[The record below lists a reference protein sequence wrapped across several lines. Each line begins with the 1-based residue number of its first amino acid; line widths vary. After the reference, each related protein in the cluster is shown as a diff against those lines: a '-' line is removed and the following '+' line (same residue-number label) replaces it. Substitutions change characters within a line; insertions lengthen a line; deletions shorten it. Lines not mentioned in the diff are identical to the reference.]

1 MSNFKPIRYELPNAA
16 KRFDGR
22 EFVNELKTLNKQ
34 DPTTWSNHVW
44 YLAWALTAILAAGLS
59 YYAMVMPVKKRINAD
74 VASRKAMLSE
84 YRDAQSEY
92 LDAEQRDKQL
102 ASLDKYFKEELQQL
116 PKDTEI
122 AELVQGIT
130 KAGRN
135 SGLVINNIN
144 LSAEVPKNNFV
155 EQPILM
161 SVKGGFHSFGEF
173 TSQIANLPRIVNI
186 EDFNATVNVTKS
198 NQQAVIY
205 QIKANTYRYA
215 ENQAAS
221 AVASTPA
228 STPKAVGEA
237 ETEAFK
243 KLGD

>member
-1 MSNFKPIRYELPNAA
+1 MSNFEPVRYELPNTA

-22 EFVNELKTLNKQ
+22 EFVNELKTLDKQ

-44 YLAWALTAILAAGLS
+44 YLVWGLTAILAAGLS
-59 YYAMVMPVKKRINAD
+59 YYTMVMPVKKRINAD
-74 VASRKAMLSE
+74 VASRKTMLNE
-84 YRDAQSEY
+84 YRDTQSAY
-92 LDAEQRDKQL
+92 LDAAQRDKQL
-102 ASLDKYFKEELQQL
+102 ALLDKYFKEELQQL

-144 LSAEVPKNNFV
+144 LSTEVPKNNFV

-161 SVKGGFHSFGEF
+161 SVKGGFDSFGEF

-186 EDFNATVNVTKS
+186 EDFNASVNVTK
-198 NQQAVIY
+198 NQPTVIY

-228 STPKAVGEA
+228 PTAVGEA
-237 ETEAFK
+237 EAKAFK